1 MKLTQISLFALACST
16 LPLAAS
22 AGVEIGI
29 NIGGPE
35 VVVRSEPPPERVEVI
50 PMMPGP
56 GYIWIHGHWGWH
68 HEHWEWI
75 NGHWDRRGGAWV
87 WHEGHWR

>member
-16 LPLAAS
+16 LPLAAN

-35 VVVRSEPPPERVEVI
+35 VVVRSEPPPERVEVV
-50 PMMPGP
+50 PLALL
-56 GYIWIHGHWGWH
+56 
-68 HEHWEWI
+68 I
-75 NGHWDRRGGAWV
+75 NAPALLS
-87 WHEGHWR
+87 